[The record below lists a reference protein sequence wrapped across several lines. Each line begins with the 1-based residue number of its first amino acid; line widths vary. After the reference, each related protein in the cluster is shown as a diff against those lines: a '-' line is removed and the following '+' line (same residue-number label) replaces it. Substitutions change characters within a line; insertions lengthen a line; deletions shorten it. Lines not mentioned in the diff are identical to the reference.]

1 MALPSPRTPYVGRRV
16 RSAVRLEQEPV
27 SFGAIG
33 RAFAACELTHAVVA
47 CCREKIVVMA
57 DAGELKI
64 SAATRPVAE
73 PIIAR
78 TDHVCRELLD
88 DECADLA
95 GHVVAKLARKRP
107 SPVQSGRAPSWAA
120 ALLRQ
125 PDRRNA

>member
-1 MALPSPRTPYVGRRV
+1 
-16 RSAVRLEQEPV
+16 
-27 SFGAIG
+27 
-33 RAFAACELTHAVVA
+33 
-47 CCREKIVVMA
+47 MA

-107 SPVQSGRAPSWAA
+107 SPVQSGRAPSWAGAVVYARGQAVEFGVIPCIAAPARDGAA

-125 PDRRNA
+125 PDCRKA